1 MPWRSSLLKTE
12 APSIVGVN
20 EMVIRALGVLVGVLF
35 VGAPFL
41 SGASY
46 VETAK
51 HDPKVLLAQA
61 IGVLFIIYG
70 IGATRLLSRLM
81 PRWTSSTKEA
91 FQATKPL
98 KDPDFQQRLERVTP
112 NAYVTPALI
121 AINVIV
127 FAAMV
132 ANGAGVATPDPR
144 VHLLWGSNFGPLTMN
159 GQWWRVVTATFLH
172 FGVLHLALNMWALYE
187 NGRIVERLYGSLYFL
202 ALYLFSGVTGS
213 LTSLFWHPTVN
224 SAGASGAIFGV
235 LGALIAFMLTMHG
248 SIPLSVRNAQRNSTL
263 LFVAYALISGFS
275 TPGIDNAA
283 HLGGLAGGF
292 LAGLFLARPLDP
304 EQRRSGGARR
314 LASVAMIGMAG
325 ILVSLPLL
333 RSSTVAVTYLIRAA
347 SDLQSKDFD
356 AAIADATRAIEIDPT
371 LVQAHLL
378 RAAAKGGKGDLS
390 AVIGDATRA
399 IEIDPKLPE
408 GYVVRAS
415 ANLDKGDLSEAI
427 SDASL
432 ALQLDPKLS
441 DAYGVRGMAKSRRGD
456 FKGAIDDLSD
466 AIKINPEAAP
476 MHNELAW
483 IFATAAEPAF
493 RDGRRAVESALRACE
508 LSQWKNASSLDT
520 LAAAYA
526 RNGEFKKAIEWQR
539 KATADSNLKQHGDA
553 LKRLELYQAG
563 KAWPPD

>member
-1 MPWRSSLLKTE
+1 M
-12 APSIVGVN
+12 
-20 EMVIRALGVLVGVLF
+20 
-35 VGAPFL
+35 
-41 SGASY
+41 
-46 VETAK
+46 
-51 HDPKVLLAQA
+51 
-61 IGVLFIIYG
+61 
-70 IGATRLLSRLM
+70 
-81 PRWTSSTKEA
+81 
-91 FQATKPL
+91 
-98 KDPDFQQRLERVTP
+98 
-112 NAYVTPALI
+112 
-121 AINVIV
+121 
-127 FAAMV
+127 
-132 ANGAGVATPDPR
+132 
-144 VHLLWGSNFGPLTMN
+144 
-159 GQWWRVVTATFLH
+159 
-172 FGVLHLALNMWALYE
+172 
-187 NGRIVERLYGSLYFL
+187 
-202 ALYLFSGVTGS
+202 
-213 LTSLFWHPTVN
+213 
-224 SAGASGAIFGV
+224 
-235 LGALIAFMLTMHG
+235 
-248 SIPLSVRNAQRNSTL
+248 
-263 LFVAYALISGFS
+263 
-275 TPGIDNAA
+275 
-283 HLGGLAGGF
+283 
-292 LAGLFLARPLDP
+292 
-304 EQRRSGGARR
+304 
-314 LASVAMIGMAG
+314 
-325 ILVSLPLL
+325 PLL